1 MDRAPPV
8 LVVFL
13 LTKKQRDIWMLIKG
27 ETMECCVKIKVGF
40 ISGSEHYTLGIT
52 YNKAILFQ
60 VTICIQALFLKV
72 TQK

>member
-1 MDRAPPV
+1 
-8 LVVFL
+8 
-13 LTKKQRDIWMLIKG
+13 MLIKG